1 MIFKGRVV
9 VSLKEKFVNEYF
21 MFYAGNYIGDYQI
34 LLSYKA
40 TETYTVY
47 GDSTVFTHCISEVEF
62 KDLMIAYPEAF
73 NVFLVRGI
81 NRRVEF
87 RRIKKVFETSAKT
100 GSTVEEVFMLA
111 SKDILLKTLNDL
123 QNDQEERR
131 VGGTTPLHKYNNK
144 QSFDEKGQEQKSEGS
159 CKC

>member
-81 NRRVEF
+81 HRRLEF
-87 RRIKKVFETSAKT
+87 RRIKKVFELYLGAETLEGYKELPKYVKPEYFSKRVDINYKKTSTK
-100 GSTVEEVFMLA
+100 
-111 SKDILLKTLNDL
+111 N
-123 QNDQEERR
+123 
-131 VGGTTPLHKYNNK
+131 
-144 QSFDEKGQEQKSEGS
+144 
-159 CKC
+159 